1 MTTKAKAKSLTIE
14 IAADLDAAT
23 AGAAHASLVSALD
36 AAEAGKTRV
45 ALTLGD
51 ERQECAPLAL
61 QLLASAERSFPTGT
75 LSLDE
80 RAASAL
86 ATLTHS
92 KES

>member
-36 AAEAGKTRV
+36 AAEAGKSRV
-45 ALTLGD
+45 ALNLGEEQRD
-51 ERQECAPLAL
+51 CAPLAL
-61 QLLASAERSFPTGT
+61 QLLASATRSFPSGT
-75 LSLDE
+75 LLLDE
-80 RAASAL
+80 RAASAV